1 MNMLSPFSVAWV
13 TPLVGKLLILKLI
26 LESGIVSFVVF
37 IVDVDVYDVG
47 VVDDDLVLDSIDLHN
62 IPLCDNSVN
71 VINNLI

>member
-1 MNMLSPFSVAWV
+1 MLSPFSVAWV

-47 VVDDDLVLDSIDLHN
+47 VVDDGLGLDAIDLHN

-71 VINNLI
+71 VYQ